1 MPGAVQFVGGK
12 GRLLEKMISGGLNS
26 PEPVWA
32 GSLTASTPS
41 LTGRAHVTYE
51 GQGAILL
58 ETMAEVN
65 QDHYPVVLEASGD
78 RMDWDFRPM
87 VRELVQELD
96 AGTAPEA
103 LAAKFMNTVVELAR
117 VQCQQIRERTGLH
130 QVVLSGGVFQNMYLL
145 PRVIRRLEEADLKCI
160 IIPVCLPTMRGFPWG
175 RP

>member
-1 MPGAVQFVGGK
+1 M
-12 GRLLEKMISGGLNS
+12 GRLFDGVYAI
-26 PEPVWA
+26 
-32 GSLTASTPS
+32 

-87 VRELVQELD
+87 VPGTGPG
-96 AGTAPEA
+96 AGRRNGAGGPGGKVYEHRGGA
-103 LAAKFMNTVVELAR
+103 GPG

-130 QVVLSGGVFQNMYLL
+130 QVVLSGGVFQICTCF
-145 PRVIRRLEEADLKCI
+145 PGSFGAWRRRDLKCI